1 MSIIYEQLKGE
12 MKDIK
17 KYFEILGLKP
27 GASLEKVKETYRD
40 LVKVWHP
47 DRFAHDP
54 KLQIKAQ
61 EKLKEI
67 NEAYQKVQDFLDNDY
82 KYHKSFKSQPPPEP
96 PPQSSASNV
105 KPIRSGRRCCWIIS
119 LLVFAVI
126 VAVGSLTKDAALKQ
140 IMNEFQLKEPELTT
154 SLSDKELHKMIT
166 EFENSYFKPVPDH
179 DLFIQPKAQSLSNK
193 KAAALSP
200 PESARMLIAKTP
212 VKDKKELRVPET
224 EPKLVIKDKETGLI
238 WTWKAN
244 LAGNPMDWEAA
255 NYFVQQLNEK
265 SYAGHKDW
273 RLPTADELKTLSRN
287 LQRYSFD
294 FHNVQKNYW
303 TATSSIGYKDSLANV
318 DIGDGYVWY
327 GSEINKTY
335 VWPVC
340 SSQNVQD

>member
-1 MSIIYEQLKGE
+1 MSITYEPPKGK
-12 MKDIK
+12 MKNIK
-17 KYFEILGLKP
+17 RYFEILGLKP
-27 GASLEKVKETYRD
+27 EASPEKVKEAYRD

-67 NEAYQKVQDFLDNDY
+67 NEAYQKAQGFLNSYY
-82 KYHKSFKSQPPPEP
+82 KYRESFKSEPPPES

-105 KPIRSGRRCCWIIS
+105 KPTRSGRRCWIIS

-126 VAVGSLTKDAALKQ
+126 VAVGSLTMDVPLKQ
-140 IMNEFQLKEPELTT
+140 IMNEFQMKEPELTA
-154 SLSDKELHKMIT
+154 SLSDEELYKMIT
-166 EFENSYFKPVPDH
+166 ELKNSYFKTVPDY
-179 DLFIQPKAQSLSNK
+179 DFFTQPKSQSPSNK
-193 KAAALSP
+193 EIAVLSP
-200 PESARMLIAKTP
+200 AESPLVLISKTP
-212 VKDKKELRVPET
+212 IKDEKKLHAPAPA
-224 EPKLVIKDKETGLI
+224 PKLVVKDKETGLV

-244 LAGNPMDWEAA
+244 LAGKPLDWETA
-255 NYFVQQLNEK
+255 NYFIQQLNKK

-273 RLPTADELKTLSRN
+273 RLPTAGELKTLSRN
-287 LQRYSFD
+287 LQRYSLD

-303 TATSSIGYKDSLANV
+303 SASSSIGYKDSLANV

-340 SSQNVQD
+340 DSPNVQN